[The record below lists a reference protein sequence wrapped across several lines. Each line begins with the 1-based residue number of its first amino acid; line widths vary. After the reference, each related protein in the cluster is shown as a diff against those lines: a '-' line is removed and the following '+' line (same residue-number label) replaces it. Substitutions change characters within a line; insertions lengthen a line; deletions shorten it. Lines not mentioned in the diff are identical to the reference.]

1 MSWIK
6 WWVVEWGVGGDA
18 KSDKKE
24 KGKENLKF
32 FYLYASSGEEEVWLG
47 KMSSNVDMKSM
58 SSLKSNKPDFEFSC
72 VTFGQVIQSVSLSL
86 FEMEQSQ

>member
-1 MSWIK
+1 M
-6 WWVVEWGVGGDA
+6 VEWGVGGDA

-58 SSLKSNKPDFEFSC
+58 SSLKSNKPDFEFEFHHWLALWPSAH
-72 VTFGQVIQSVSLSL
+72 SLN
-86 FEMEQSQ
+86 FQ